1 MFRKL
6 TFNLKKNY
14 FLHILGKFSTHFQK
28 KPLHFNELIYII
40 FTFSVFQFSQCDLTE
55 IIAANIEQAR
65 YTKPT
70 PVQKNALPIILARR
84 DLMACA
90 QTGSGKTAA
99 FLVPILNHIFK
110 DGPAAI
116 GGSSNGYGGSKR
128 KQHPLALVL
137 APTREL
143 ATQVNILE
151 LKYELP
157 YFLKHNRVNP
167 FYMTAIKI
175 KGGKKN

>member
-1 MFRKL
+1 MDF
-6 TFNLKKNY
+6 Y
-14 FLHILGKFSTHFQK
+14 Y
-28 KPLHFNELIYII
+28 LI
-40 FTFSVFQFSQCDLTE
+40 FSVFQFNQCDLTE
-55 IIAANIEQAR
+55 IISANIEQAR

-99 FLVPILNHIFK
+99 FLVPILNHIFN
-110 DGPAAI
+110 DGPAQT
-116 GGSSNGYGGSKR
+116 GSSNGYGGSKR

-143 ATQVNILE
+143 ATQVNILAFFTI
-151 LKYELP
+151 
-157 YFLKHNRVNP
+157 YFGYFRLEVKMVHTGGISNTQIIASVLVESVCRT
-167 FYMTAIKI
+167 MQQTAMQVYIVSRFLSI
-175 KGGKKN
+175 RT